1 MGITGVRNFV
11 RDREPTT
18 IEHLVDHVDHVAKV
32 AGIEHVGIGSD
43 SDLNGY
49 DDMPPDQREE
59 LMASYKSSY
68 AFRDKLDTDGFDHPK
83 KVFDLTE
90 ALIRRGYGDSNIEA
104 VLGGNFRRLLGTV
117 WVPAPAKKPEGK
129 AA

>member
-1 MGITGVRNFV
+1 M
-11 RDREPTT
+11 
-18 IEHLVDHVDHVAKV
+18 
-32 AGIEHVGIGSD
+32 
-43 SDLNGY
+43 
-49 DDMPPDQREE
+49 
-59 LMASYKSSY
+59 LMESYKSSY

-117 WVPAPAKKPEGK
+117 WVPAPAKTAEEKQHEHASRTQFADGGGRSGTGPRGGRGRRPDGGFDTVS
-129 AA
+129 ARSS